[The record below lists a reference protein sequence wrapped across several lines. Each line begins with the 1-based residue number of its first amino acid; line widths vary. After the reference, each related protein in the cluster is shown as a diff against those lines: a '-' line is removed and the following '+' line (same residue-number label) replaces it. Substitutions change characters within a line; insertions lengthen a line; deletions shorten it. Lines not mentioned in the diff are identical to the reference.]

1 MNEEVRKTFSSGPM
15 VSFRRAQKLSI
26 YLVWTKLYPLQR
38 KVGSSKCGER
48 RYDVFNNVTDT
59 STFNS
64 AVTGD
69 TFKINHS
76 LNCDDK
82 CLIYLITCKH
92 CNKQYTGETKFSFII
107 DGLTIKTMLE
117 NLTGKSLVCR
127 NTYINIFRWR
137 VTKAS

>member
-15 VSFRRAQKLSI
+15 VSFRSAQKLSI

-38 KVGSSKCGER
+38 KVGSSKCGKR
-48 RYDVFNNVTDT
+48 QYDVFNNVTDT

-82 CLIYLITCKH
+82 CLIYLVTYEQS
-92 CNKQYTGETKFSFII
+92 NKQYTSKTTDQFCNSTGASGRRFYPHFLTK
-107 DGLTIKTMLE
+107 GLTT
-117 NLTGKSLVCR
+117 
-127 NTYINIFRWR
+127 
-137 VTKAS
+137 